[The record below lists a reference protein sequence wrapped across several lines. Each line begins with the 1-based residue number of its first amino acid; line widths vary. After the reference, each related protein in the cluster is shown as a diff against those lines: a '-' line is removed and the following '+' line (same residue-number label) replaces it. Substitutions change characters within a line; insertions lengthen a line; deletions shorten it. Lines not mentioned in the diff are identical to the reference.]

1 VIKRSWK
8 IPKLAEKLLEFFF
21 IQNGVFGMQVS
32 CAKTTE
38 LMEVLFGSRL
48 MWAAGKGHFRGGHMP
63 PYCKVWELC
72 KGITKYVSL

>member
-21 IQNGVFGMQVS
+21 SQNGVFGMLVS

-38 LMEVLFGSRL
+38 LMEVLFGSTL